1 MNDLF
6 RRFAHW
12 TSTVAGSP
20 WAFVIAFAVIVVW
33 GVAGPA
39 FRYSDTWQLFINT
52 GTTILTFLMVFLIQN
67 TQNRDS
73 HAIHLKLD
81 ELIRSV
87 EGARNK
93 LIDIEDD
100 NDETIATLEEGLKE
114 FRSVHGDDTKSGE

>member
-1 MNDLF
+1 MREVF

-12 TSTVAGSP
+12 TSRMAGSP
-20 WAFVIAFAVIVVW
+20 WAFTVAFLAIVTW
-33 GVAGPA
+33 AITGP
-39 FRYSDTWQLFINT
+39 FFDYSTSWQLWVNT

-81 ELIRSV
+81 ELLRSIRN
-87 EGARNK
+87 ARND

-100 NDETIATLEEGLKE
+100 TDEKLDELERE
-114 FRSVHGDDTKSGE
+114 FEKLRSLHPEIKRSK

>member
-1 MNDLF
+1 MHDTF

-12 TSTVAGSP
+12 TSGVAGSP
-20 WAFVIAFAVIVVW
+20 WAFVVAFGAITIW
-33 GVAGPA
+33 ALTGPL
-39 FRYSDTWQLFINT
+39 FNFSTNWQLIVNT

-81 ELIRSV
+81 ELIRSIKS
-87 EGARNK
+87 ARND

-100 NDETIATLEEGLKE
+100 TDSKLEELEREFEKVRAIHPELKN
-114 FRSVHGDDTKSGE
+114 K